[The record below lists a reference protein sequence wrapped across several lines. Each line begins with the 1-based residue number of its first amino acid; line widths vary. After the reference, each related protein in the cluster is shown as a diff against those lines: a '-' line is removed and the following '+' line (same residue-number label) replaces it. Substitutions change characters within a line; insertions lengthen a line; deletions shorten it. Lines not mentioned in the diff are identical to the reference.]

1 VNTQQQ
7 SAFRAARFH
16 VRRALR
22 NLRGDLRVALGYVLK
37 PLLGR
42 GEYASSLDASEVSS
56 VLICRV
62 NARLG
67 NALFLTPLI
76 ERIHALMPNAAIDL
90 AIGYPRA
97 NDLLGDL
104 PGIRRIVTFPY
115 KGVQIVWRYL
125 GALRAVRRER
135 YDLVIDPT
143 PHSTSG
149 RLVLALCRARYKLGF
164 AVPSQW
170 APLTHAVPPPDPGT
184 HQAVQPVELLSRA
197 LQVDFDPGAVRLWLP
212 LRTAELDAGRVAIA
226 RAIGCGEQTE
236 RLSRVFSF
244 FAHATGFKA
253 LDRAYWTA
261 FWDAFL
267 ELEPDA
273 IPVEFLPGPAAAPT
287 DTRFATLHVPSQR
300 ALTAAIA
307 ATRLFISAD
316 AGPMHLASTT
326 PVPTIALF
334 RATEPALYGPLKSC
348 DVVIDARSTSPR
360 EAAEIC
366 RRAWRQA
373 SPAPERTPS

>member
-7 SAFRAARFH
+7 SAFRSARFH

-22 NLRGDLRVALGYVLK
+22 TLRGDLRVVLGHALK

-42 GEYASSLDASEVSS
+42 GEYATVLDVSEVSS
-56 VLICRV
+56 VLICRI

-76 ERIHALMPNAAIDL
+76 ERIHERLPNAAIDL

-97 NDLLGDL
+97 KELLGDL
-104 PGIRRIVTFPY
+104 PGIRRIITFPY
-115 KGVQIVWRYL
+115 KGVQLVWKYL
-125 GALRAVRRER
+125 AALRAVRRER

-149 RLVLALCRARYKLGF
+149 RMVLALCRARYKLGF
-164 AVPSQW
+164 EVASQW
-170 APLTHAVPPPDPGT
+170 APLTHAIPPPDPST
-184 HQAVQPVELLSRA
+184 HQAVQPLELFSRA
-197 LQVDFDPGAVRLWLP
+197 LQIDFDPRAVHLWLP
-212 LRTAELDAGRVAIA
+212 LRADELEAGRAAIA
-226 RAIGCGEQTE
+226 RAIGCGADTD

-244 FAHATGFKA
+244 FAHATGFKTV
-253 LDRAYWTA
+253 DRAYWAA
-261 FWDAFL
+261 FWEAFL

-273 IPVEFLPGPAAAPT
+273 IPVEFLPGAATAPT
-287 DTRFATLHVPSQR
+287 DSRFATLNIPSQR
-300 ALTAAIA
+300 GLTAAVA

-348 DVVIDARSTSPR
+348 DVVIDVRTTSARET
-360 EAAEIC
+360 AEIC
-366 RRAWRQA
+366 RRAWQQA
-373 SPAPERTPS
+373 RPAAERIES